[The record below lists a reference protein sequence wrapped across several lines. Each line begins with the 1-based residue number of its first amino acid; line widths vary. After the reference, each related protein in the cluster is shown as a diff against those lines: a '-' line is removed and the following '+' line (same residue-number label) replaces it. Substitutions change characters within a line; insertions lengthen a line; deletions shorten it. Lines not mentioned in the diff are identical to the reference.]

1 MNRLVAWCLGT
12 DEALKPPQPSLA
24 AAPQTPAPEPVD
36 LEEIPRYP
44 PFARGLPVATVEQ
57 LLESQSELIERLKQ
71 QLGLGDDDDGTPRWA
86 TYIEPVICRYA
97 AFVHLL
103 PASEAHHHCGSGG
116 LLRHGLEVAF
126 RATMLSQGVLVAR
139 DRPREQQLQ
148 IEPRFAS
155 AAALAGLLHDAGKA
169 IADVSATD
177 RDGQLT
183 WSPFQSDLL
192 DWASRHGL
200 RRYFLHW
207 RAGRAGDH
215 EPFSLAALRRI
226 LPGHIDAWLS
236 TPDPRVYVGFLSA
249 ITQVPHPSPLVDL
262 VRRADR
268 SSVEQDLKT
277 HRIAP
282 LETAVGVPVE
292 RYLIDG
298 MRRLLHE
305 GRWQVNVP
313 GARVWLLREG
323 GLHLVWPAAARDLT
337 ERLAADHLPGI
348 PRDPDT
354 LAELLLERGLV
365 VVPTD
370 PNVPGPTWRLAPAP
384 LARQD
389 GTPVWLHLLRLN
401 DPSLL
406 FPFGAPPTVDVMS
419 TTQTVSTPVPAVQ
432 DAMQETREADPQQ
445 EITEEVAAAEPNA
458 EAAQEVAVVHTA
470 DVAPVSAVQ
479 AESPEPEPEPEPE
492 PAQVAAETRLRALL
506 KQSADLMDH
515 LDQLGAADGET
526 AIWRDGLYWLRY
538 PDWFATVGWSPRVAA
553 EALSADGLI
562 ESDPATP
569 MRRVR
574 DHAGA
579 RWIVLSPVC
588 SEALRAWLDALP
600 SELPTER
607 PVQVSAEV
615 PERPAEPSPEA
626 STSLDACQT
635 SPTRPPPPAPRVGV
649 ESLHPQVV
657 ERLILELR
665 PAQGQRER
673 RLSRAALQTLAKQR
687 GFGVYRLRDALLRDE
702 RVRAEGLDLLI
713 REERS
718 S

>member
-1 MNRLVAWCLGT
+1 MNRLVAWCRRT
-12 DEALKPPQPSLA
+12 EEALQPPPPSLA
-24 AAPQTPAPEPVD
+24 VAPQTPAPEPVD

-44 PFARGLPVATVEQ
+44 PFARGLPVATVDQ
-57 LLESQSELIERLKQ
+57 LLESQSALIERLKQ

-86 TYIEPVICRYA
+86 TYIEPVIRRYA

-148 IEPRFAS
+148 IEPRFAA

-177 RDGQLT
+177 HDGQLT
-183 WSPFQSDLL
+183 WSPFQGDLL

-226 LPGHIDAWLS
+226 LPLRIDAWLS
-236 TPDPRVYVGFLSA
+236 APDPRVYVGFLSA
-249 ITQVPHPSPLVDL
+249 ITGVPHPSPLVEL
-262 VRRADR
+262 VRKADR
-268 SSVEQDLKT
+268 SSVAQDLKT
-277 HRIAP
+277 HRIMP
-282 LETAVGVPVE
+282 LETAVGVPIE

-337 ERLAADHLPGI
+337 ERLAEDRLPGI

-354 LAELLLERGLV
+354 LAELLLERGLIV
-365 VVPTD
+365 VQTD
-370 PNVPGPTWRLAPAP
+370 PNAPRPTWRLAPAP
-384 LARQD
+384 LARSD
-389 GTPVWLHLLRLN
+389 GTPVWLHLLRFS
-401 DPSLL
+401 DPGLL
-406 FPFGAPPTVDVMS
+406 FPFGAPAPVDVLL
-419 TTQTVSTPVPAVQ
+419 TTQAAIVPVQ
-432 DAMQETREADPQQ
+432 DAMQETREADPEQ
-445 EITEEVAAAEPNA
+445 ETREPVTEEMAAAEPNA
-458 EAAQEVAVVHTA
+458 DAAQGVGVAHTA
-470 DVAPVSAVQ
+470 DTAPVSAFQ
-479 AESPEPEPEPEPE
+479 AESPEP
-492 PAQVAAETRLRALL
+492 AQGAAETRLRALL
-506 KQSADLMDH
+506 KQSAGLMDH
-515 LDQLGAADGET
+515 LDQLEAADGET

-538 PDWFATVGWSPRVAA
+538 PEWFAKVGWSPRVAA
-553 EALSADGLI
+553 EVLSADGLI

-574 DHAGA
+574 EHAGA
-579 RWIVLSPVC
+579 RWIVLTPVC
-588 SEALRAWLDALP
+588 SEALRAWLDARL
-600 SELPTER
+600 SELPAER
-607 PVQVSAEV
+607 PVQGSAEV
-615 PERPAEPSPEA
+615 PERPPEPSLEGP
-626 STSLDACQT
+626 TSAIDACHT
-635 SPTRPPPPAPRVGV
+635 SPTRSPPPSPRVGV
-649 ESLHPQVV
+649 ESLDPQVV
-657 ERLILELR
+657 ERLLLELR
-665 PAQGQRER
+665 PAEGQQER
-673 RLSRAALQTLAKQR
+673 RLSRTALQALAKQR
-687 GFGVYRLRDALLRDE
+687 GFGVYRLRDALLGDE